1 MSTYSNT
8 QAVRA
13 AIADEINRLQGD
25 LTAAATG
32 APAPADGRR
41 RIPTSAPVKG
51 AAPAASPAAQ
61 DIVGAI
67 DARIERLAQVRDWID
82 EDDELAGLI
91 DSVIARRIRES
102 ERRQARFNVVLN
114 AVFLIMGWLL
124 SLVGTPSALTTL
136 IGRG

>member
-1 MSTYSNT
+1 MPTYPNT

-13 AIADEINRLQGD
+13 AITNEIDRLQGD
-25 LTAAATG
+25 LMAAAAS
-32 APAPADGRR
+32 APAPAEGRR
-41 RIPTSAPVKG
+41 RIPTSAPTKG
-51 AAPAASPAAQ
+51 AAPGASPAAR

-91 DSVIARRIRES
+91 DSVIARRIRDS
-102 ERRQARFNVVLN
+102 ERRQARFNVALN
-114 AVFLIMGWLL
+114 AVFLLAGWLL
-124 SLVGTPSALTTL
+124 SLVGTPTALTTL